1 MGYQT
6 CWVQDSYLSAPWVGT
21 SIPREADVIVN
32 ILDGSGVIIDDR
44 GQCITARPG
53 KYYLLSAVRNM
64 GFHANTS
71 RLSLLYCNRASD
83 PEDILVRQCESVVP
97 VGRIGV
103 LAAEI
108 RARTSRGMND
118 SGFSSIVQELEQIVA
133 RAYPAEIPGVTCDPG
148 FQNLLLR
155 MHSGHFDSTRTLG
168 LLSRLAAYS
177 GMSER
182 TIQLK
187 FRRIL
192 DTSPAEYMRN
202 IMLDR
207 AKVLLSDANRLESI
221 GETAQ
226 ELGFSNPG
234 RFADRYLARHGETP
248 SATVKKV
255 RLNR

>member
-32 ILDGSGVIIDDR
+32 IFDGSGVIIDDR
-44 GQCITARPG
+44 GQCITARPSN
-53 KYYLLSAVRNM
+53 YYLLSAARNM

-71 RLSLLYCNRASD
+71 RLSLLYCHRGSN
-83 PEDILVRQCESVVP
+83 PEDSLVRQCKPVLP

-103 LAAEI
+103 LAAQV
-108 RARTSRGMND
+108 RARTSRGADD
-118 SGFSSIVQELEQIVA
+118 SQFRAIVEELDQIVT
-133 RAYPAEIPGVTCDPG
+133 RAYPVEGPGVTCDPQ

-155 MHSGHFDSTRTLG
+155 MHSGHFDSNRTLR
-168 LLSRLAAYS
+168 LLASLAAYS

-182 TIQLK
+182 TIQFK
-187 FRRIL
+187 FRRL
-192 DTSPAEYMRN
+192 LGTSPAEYMRN

-207 AKVLLSDANRLESI
+207 AKALLSDGNYLESI

-226 ELGFSNPG
+226 KLGFSNPG
-234 RFADRYLARHGETP
+234 RFAERYLARHGETP
-248 SATVKKV
+248 SATVKKA